1 MEKLWRH
8 EANKLQTYEMERL
21 TDGEQIFDAFDVG
34 VDLVSVVRSHDPPDS
49 LILLQARDGP
59 AKDPLHVS
67 HLWKK

>member
-1 MEKLWRH
+1 
-8 EANKLQTYEMERL
+8 MERL
-21 TDGEQIFDAFDVG
+21 TDGEQVFDAFDVG
-34 VDLVSVVRSHDPPDS
+34 VDLVGVVRSHDPSDS